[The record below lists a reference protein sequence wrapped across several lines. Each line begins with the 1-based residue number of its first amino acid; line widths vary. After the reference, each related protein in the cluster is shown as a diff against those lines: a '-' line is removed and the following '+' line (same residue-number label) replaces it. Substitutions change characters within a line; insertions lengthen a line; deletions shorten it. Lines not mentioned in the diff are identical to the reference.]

1 MLKQILFKL
10 LNKEIEQIKDRAY
23 KQGYIDGGNHFYREQ
38 NAERLRVKEIVMK
51 ANIGKKV
58 IYTSNEWEDPTF
70 AIIEGLEA
78 FHNVDGFMYKARD
91 VLNNQTVYFFE
102 GTVYLADE
110 KMVDCVLKLDPFER
124 WNIKAAREHINDNM
138 WSKWY
143 PPQRSVTDPVILKQ
157 RLKEVNFI

>member
-1 MLKQILFKL
+1 MLKQLLLKF
-10 LNKEIEQIKDRAY
+10 LNKDIEQMKDQAY
-23 KQGYIDGGNHFYREQ
+23 KQGHCDGGNHFYREQ
-38 NAERLRVKEIVMK
+38 NAERLRVKELVMMT
-51 ANIGKKV
+51 NIGKKV

-70 AIIEGLEA
+70 AIIEGLES

-124 WNIKAAREHINDNM
+124 WNIKSARENINENM
-138 WSKWY
+138 WSNWY
-143 PPQRSVTDPVILKQ
+143 PPQRSVTDPVILKR

>member
-51 ANIGKKV
+51 GNIGKKV

-78 FHNVDGFMYKARD
+78 FHNVDGLMYKGRN
-91 VLNNQTVYFFE
+91 VLTNETVYFFE

-124 WNIKAAREHINDNM
+124 WNIKAAREHVDNNM

-143 PPQRSVTDPVILKQ
+143 PPQKSVTDPEILKQ
-157 RLKEVNFI
+157 KLKEVNFI

>member
-51 ANIGKKV
+51 GNIGKKV

-102 GTVYLADE
+102 GTIYLADE
-110 KMVDCVLKLDPFER
+110 RMVDCVLKLDPFER
-124 WNIKAAREHINDNM
+124 WNIKASKTYLGDHM
-138 WSKWY
+138 WSKRY
-143 PPQRSVTDPVILKQ
+143 PPKKQVTDSAVLKQ
-157 RLKEVNFI
+157 KLKEINFI